1 MSYAEFLKEDQRLVI
16 LRILYEMPSYS
27 SNSSIIYSALDHYGH
42 AISRDQ
48 VKTHLSWL
56 GQQNLIKTE
65 AIGSVIVARLTDFG
79 ADVATGKVVVSG
91 VKRPSAGA

>member
-16 LRILYEMPSYS
+16 LRILNEMPSYS
-27 SNSSIIYSALDHYGH
+27 SNSSIIYSVLDHYGH

-56 GQQNLIKTE
+56 SQQNLVKSET
-65 AIGSVIVARLTDFG
+65 IGSVIVARLTDFG
-79 ADVATGKVVVSG
+79 ADVAQGKVTVPG

>member
-1 MSYAEFLKEDQRLVI
+1 MSYVEFLKEDQRLVI
-16 LRILYEMPSYS
+16 LRILNEMPSYS

-42 AISRDQ
+42 GISRDQ

-56 GQQNLIKTE
+56 AQQDLVKIETV
-65 AIGSVIVARLTDFG
+65 GTVLVARLTDFG
-79 ADVATGKVVVSG
+79 ADVATGKATVPG

>member
-16 LRILYEMPSYS
+16 LRILNEMPSYS

-48 VKTHLSWL
+48 VKTHMCWL
-56 GQQNLIKTE
+56 AQQDLIKIET
-65 AIGSVIVARLTDFG
+65 IGSVIVAKLTDFG
-79 ADVATGKVVVSG
+79 ADVATGKVIVSG